1 MSTKKGKTT
10 DHDRT
15 GYEIERFSLV
25 EVRDEP
31 GDDVYVV
38 TRVGLKCG
46 EVSEYDNRDI
56 TSRDKYSLADAY
68 AYPGS
73 APAVEMIS
81 LAKAQSEDVDLSDL
95 DEIVSAAKGSYN
107 HSGRRLP
114 EADVKKLE
122 KTPKERLR
130 EGSE

>member
-1 MSTKKGKTT
+1 MSTQKGKTT
-10 DHDRT
+10 EHDRT
-15 GYEIERFSLV
+15 GYEIDRFSLV

-38 TRVGLKCG
+38 TRVGLECG

-56 TSRDKYSLADAY
+56 GSRDKYTLADAY

-81 LAKAQSEDVDLSDL
+81 LSKAQSEDVDLSDL
-95 DEIVSAAKGSYN
+95 DEIVSAAKGSYT

-114 EADVKKLE
+114 LADVKKLG
-122 KTPKERLR
+122 KTPQERLR
-130 EGSE
+130 EGSR